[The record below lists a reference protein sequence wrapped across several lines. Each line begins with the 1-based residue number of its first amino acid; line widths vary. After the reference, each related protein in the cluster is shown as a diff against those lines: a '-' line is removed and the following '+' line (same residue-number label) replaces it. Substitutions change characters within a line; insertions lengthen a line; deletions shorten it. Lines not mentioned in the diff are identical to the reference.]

1 MIIIPPLLFSL
12 ISEGK
17 IDPIA
22 TKVYRIFKVYQ
33 FENIKDLSLG
43 RILVDTELNEK
54 EFRRAFKQLEDF
66 GFIERI
72 KRPGKNSEYKIAES
86 IEIK

>member
-1 MIIIPPLLFSL
+1 MIIIPPLLYSL

-33 FENIKDLSLG
+33 FNSNNDLSLG
-43 RILVDTELNEK
+43 RILSDTELSEK
-54 EFRRAFKQLEDF
+54 EFRRAFKQLEDY
-66 GFIERI
+66 GFITRT
-72 KRPGKNSEYKIAES
+72 KRPGKTSEYNIGEVK
-86 IEIK
+86 

>member
-17 IDPIA
+17 VDPIA

-33 FENIKDLSLG
+33 FESIKDLSLG

-54 EFRRAFKQLEDF
+54 EFRKAFKQLEDY
-66 GFIERI
+66 GFITRI
-72 KRPGKNSEYKIAES
+72 KKPGKNSEYIIGEVK
-86 IEIK
+86 